1 MTRVKIAGR
10 IDGAQGATLSI
21 DKERA
26 LISVR
31 PKGRHREYT
40 LPLAYVAE
48 IIIAKV
54 VKQELDR

>member
-1 MTRVKIAGR
+1 MTRIKVTGR
-10 IDGAQGATLSI
+10 IDGSQGATINI
-21 DKERA
+21 DKERG

-31 PKGRHREYT
+31 PKGRHREYS

-48 IIIAKV
+48 IIIARV